1 MTIVDGVQVDLKP
14 EELKQVEKMLGRKP
28 NAVEAGMIDVM
39 WSEHCSYKSSRPI
52 LKLLPQKGALVVCG
66 PGNDA
71 GAVDIGDGYVAV
83 FKIESHNHPS
93 AIEPYNGAATGIG
106 GIIRDILCMGAR
118 PIALLDPLRFGSIK
132 SPHSRWLFK
141 YVVKGIADY
150 GNCVGIPTVGG
161 EVEFDES
168 FESNCLVNVACVGIA
183 KKEEIV
189 LAEAKNLGDVVIL
202 AGGSTGRDGIHGV
215 TFASRSLTEESEED
229 RPAVQVGDP
238 FTKKLIIDSTLEIL
252 KNGFVHGLKDL
263 GGGGL
268 TCGSSEMANKG
279 NTGIDIELS
288 KIHLREKGLLPF
300 EIMLSES
307 QERMLFIVDP
317 SGVET
322 VTGILNKYGLSWS
335 IVGKVT
341 ESENINVFLNG
352 KLVAKVPAKLLAES
366 PTIEREAEKPSYIDT
381 LQTAKKPQMPDDLS
395 ETLIQLTASE
405 NIASKEWVYR
415 QYDHEV
421 GDRSVVKC
429 GEGDAAVLRI
439 LGEDKGIAVSS
450 DCNSK
455 HCYLD
460 PYNGGA
466 GATAEACRN
475 VAAVGARPIAI
486 VDCLNFGNPEKPD
499 VFWQFRETIRGM
511 SDMCKVLQTP
521 CVGGNVSFY
530 NEDEVTKKA
539 VKPSP
544 AVVALGVLDTLKK
557 VITLTFKNVNDSI
570 ILLGKTFPEM
580 GGSEYYYSIHHIEG
594 GIAPKVDMQREKDTI
609 DLVLLANKKN
619 YVNAAH
625 DCSKGGLGVALSIM
639 SINSNRGIE
648 IDFSKINTE
657 SMRLDELL
665 FSESHSRFIVTT
677 PKSNVNNLL
686 ELAQSR
692 NVAAYHIGR
701 VSNSPRIVIHH
712 EDDEIVNCDL
722 KDIKQAWEST
732 IPSFME
738 L

>member
-14 EELKQVEKMLGRKP
+14 EELKQAEKILRKKP
-28 NAVEAGMIDVM
+28 NAVEAGMIDIM

-52 LKLLPQKGALVVCG
+52 LKLLPKKGSRVVVG
-66 PGNDA
+66 PGYDA
-71 GAVDIGDGYVAV
+71 GVVDIGDDYVVV

-118 PIALLDPLRFGSIK
+118 PIALLDPLRFGSLK

-150 GNCVGIPTVGG
+150 GNCTGIPTVRG

-168 FESNCLVNVACVGIA
+168 FESNCLVNVTCVGIA
-183 KKEEIV
+183 KKGDIF
-189 LAEAKNLGDVVIL
+189 LAEAKYPGDAVIL

-215 TFASRSLTEESEED
+215 TFASRALTEQSEED

-238 FTKKLIIDSTLEIL
+238 FTKKLIIDATLEIL
-252 KNGFVHGLKDL
+252 KTGFVHGLKDL

-268 TCGSSEMANKG
+268 TCASSEMANKG
-279 NTGIDIELS
+279 GTGIDIELS
-288 KIHLREKGLLPF
+288 KVHLREKGLTPF
-300 EIMLSES
+300 DIMLSES

-322 VTGILNKYGLSWS
+322 VTGILNKYGLAWS
-335 IVGKVT
+335 NVGKVT
-341 ESENINVFLNG
+341 ESSYVNVFQNG
-352 KLVAKVPAKLLAES
+352 SLVAKVPAKLLAEA
-366 PTIEREAEKPSYIDT
+366 PTIERKAEKPSYIDA
-381 LQTAKKPQMPDDLS
+381 LQAVEKPQMPDNLS
-395 ETLIQLTASE
+395 ETLIQLMASE
-405 NIASKEWVYR
+405 NIANKEWVYR

-421 GDRSVVKC
+421 GIGSIVKC
-429 GEGDAAVLRI
+429 GEADAGVLRI

-466 GATAEACRN
+466 GAVAESCRN
-475 VAAVGARPIAI
+475 VAAVGALPIAM
-486 VDCLNFGNPEKPD
+486 VDGLNFGNPEKAD
-499 VFWQFRETIRGM
+499 VFWQFKEAVRGM
-511 SDMCKVLQTP
+511 SDMCKVMQTP

-539 VKPSP
+539 VKPTP
-544 AVVALGVLDTLKK
+544 IVVALGVLNTLKNI
-557 VITLTFKNVNDSI
+557 VTLTFKNVNDC
-570 ILLGKTFPEM
+570 ILLIGETLPEM
-580 GGSEYYYSIHHIEG
+580 GGSEYYYSIHGIEG
-594 GIAPKVDMQREKDTI
+594 GIAPKVDMKREKSTI
-609 DLVLLANKKN
+609 DFVLSSIQKN
-619 YVNAAH
+619 YVNAVH
-625 DCSKGGLGVALSIM
+625 DCSKGGLGVALSLM
-639 SINSNRGIE
+639 SVKSDRGIE
-648 IDFSKINTE
+648 IDLSKTNIGKL
-657 SMRLDELL
+657 RLDELL

-677 PKSNVNNLL
+677 PESNVKDLL
-686 ELAQSR
+686 ELAKRQGIP
-692 NVAAYHIGR
+692 AYHIGN
-701 VSNSPRIVIHH
+701 VSSSSQVVFRY
-712 EDDEIVNCDL
+712 EDNQIVNCDL
-722 KDIKQAWEST
+722 KNMKTAWENT
-732 IPSFME
+732 IPSFMG

>member
-1 MTIVDGVQVDLKP
+1 MVDGIQVDLKP
-14 EELKQVEKMLGRKP
+14 EELEKAEKMMGRKP

-39 WSEHCSYKSSRPI
+39 WSEHCSYKSSRPV
-52 LKLLPQKGALVVCG
+52 LKLLPQKGPRVVCG

-71 GAVDIGDGYVAV
+71 GVVDIGDGYVAV

-132 SPHSRWLFK
+132 SAHSRWLFK

-168 FESNCLVNVACVGIA
+168 FEQNCLVNVACVGIA

-189 LAEAKNLGDVVIL
+189 LAQAKYPGDVVIL
-202 AGGSTGRDGIHGV
+202 AGGATGRDGIHGV
-215 TFASRSLTEESEED
+215 TFASRNLTEESEED

-252 KNGFVHGLKDL
+252 QTGFVHGLKDL

-279 NTGIDIELS
+279 DTGIDIEIS
-288 KIHLREKGLLPF
+288 KIHLREKGLTPF

-317 SGVET
+317 KGVEK
-322 VTGILNKYGLSWS
+322 VTGILQKYGLSWS

-341 ESENINVFLNG
+341 KSKNINVFLNG
-352 KLVAKVPAKLLAES
+352 KIVAKVPAKLLAES
-366 PTIEREAEKPSYIDT
+366 PIIERIAEKPTYIEKLKT
-381 LQTAKKPQMPDDLS
+381 VEKPPMPAEFS
-395 ETLIQLTASE
+395 KILIKLMASE

-421 GDRSVVKC
+421 GIRSIVKC

-439 LGEDKGIAVSS
+439 IGKDKGIAVSS

-455 HCYLD
+455 YCYLD

-475 VAAVGARPIAI
+475 VTAVGARPLAI

-499 VFWQFRETIRGM
+499 IFWQFKETVRGM
-511 SDMCKVLQTP
+511 SDMCKVLGTP

-530 NEDEVTKKA
+530 NEDEVTKRA

-544 AVVALGVLDTLKK
+544 VVVALGVLDTLKN
-557 VITLTFKNVNDSI
+557 ITTLTFKNINDYI
-570 ILLGKTFPEM
+570 VLLGETFPEM
-580 GGSEYYYSIHHIEG
+580 GGSEYYYSVHRFEG
-594 GIAPKVDMQREKDTI
+594 GIAPKVDMWREKNTME
-609 DLVLLANKKN
+609 LVWSAIKNN

-625 DCSKGGLGVALSIM
+625 DCSVGGLGVALSLM
-639 SINSNRGIE
+639 SIKSNRGID
-648 IDFSKINTE
+648 IDLSMANTKNL
-657 SMRLDELL
+657 RLDELL

-677 PKSNVNNLL
+677 PKSNIDVLL
-686 ELAQSR
+686 EFAKSR
-692 NVAAYHIGR
+692 NVPAFHIGN
-701 VSNSPRIVIHH
+701 VSGLPQIVFHYQDN
-712 EDDEIVNCDL
+712 EVVNCNLIDV
-722 KDIKQAWEST
+722 KQAWECT
-732 IPSFME
+732 IPSHMGQ
-738 L
+738 